1 MHPRPKNY
9 TMTAQKITHLCAAAI
24 AAECTSESANQG
36 GIVEIVV
43 GVTQGASSRDALAL
57 SVALANALDAD
68 IVVTNVFP
76 VAYNYVSP
84 AHVDAE
90 WQAFLVEQADEALAW
105 ARDELGDRDRVS
117 YVMSAHRS
125 SGVGLAEVATK
136 RHAQLIVI
144 GSAPGGSEG
153 RIAGGSTSDQ
163 LLHGSPVPV
172 ALAPHGYADWAPS
185 EILRANVAYQ
195 QTRES
200 DHCLEVTVEALRRRG
215 HDVASKLQLVTVVER
230 VTRIY
235 GSRLGRHAE
244 DQVLFTLREQAEAA
258 LAAAVARVQAETGA
272 ASEISTV
279 ILEGENVTNAL
290 ARRDWDDAD
299 ILVTGSTGAGPIRR
313 VFLGDMAYKIIKA
326 STIPVM
332 VIPRSA
338 SLEELST

>member
-1 MHPRPKNY
+1 
-9 TMTAQKITHLCAAAI
+9 
-24 AAECTSESANQG
+24 
-36 GIVEIVV
+36 
-43 GVTQGASSRDALAL
+43 
-57 SVALANALDAD
+57 
-68 IVVTNVFP
+68 
-76 VAYNYVSP
+76 
-84 AHVDAE
+84 
-90 WQAFLVEQADEALAW
+90 
-105 ARDELGDRDRVS
+105 
-117 YVMSAHRS
+117 MSAHRS